1 MTLALTCFGYQVFK
15 TYCNED
21 YDRRNEEVDP
31 VASSAEYELEKRV
44 EKLELL
50 PVELEKGEQQDD
62 SITKETSMFF
72 LSNTRSILLTFYF
85 FSQFWLRTL

>member
-1 MTLALTCFGYQVFK
+1 MTLALTFLGSQMFK
-15 TYCNED
+15 TYANED

-50 PVELEKGEQQDD
+50 PVEQEKGD
-62 SITKETSMFF
+62 
-72 LSNTRSILLTFYF
+72 
-85 FSQFWLRTL
+85 

>member
-1 MTLALTCFGYQVFK
+1 MFK
-15 TYCNED
+15 TYSNED

-50 PVELEKGEQQDD
+50 PVELEKGDKQDC
-62 SITKETSMFF
+62 SVTKEISLSLF
-72 LSNTRSILLTFYF
+72 LSNTRSILHTFDF
-85 FSQFWLRTL
+85 FSQF